1 MLNIIKKYIVDEDNN
16 RLAVE
21 IDIDTFNKIE
31 EIIEDYGL
39 YRLMTD
45 DNDTE
50 MLDLDEAKRFYSTLD
65 KD

>member
-1 MLNIIKKYIVDEDNN
+1 MLEIVKKYVVDENN
-16 RLAVE
+16 NILAVE

-31 EIIEDYGL
+31 EILEDYGL

-45 DNDTE
+45 DNDNE
-50 MLDLDEAKRFYSTLD
+50 MLNLDEAKKFYSTLD